1 VQAVADAYGEEG
13 DIKAMLRVVLSP
25 ANVQRAPAKLKRPF
39 HFVVSALRGTGAEI
53 RSRVNYR
60 TDNDGIGW
68 ILGPLGHAVGNWQTP
83 DGYPDRADFWAG
95 MIVDRWNA
103 TQQLA
108 QNWNT
113 GNGSVITD
121 FSGFAED
128 GTVEGVV
135 AGMNRRLFGGEMS
148 EALAAEIRNSLRSG
162 VTMSR
167 LQNAVRLALMAPEF
181 QFY

>member
-1 VQAVADAYGEEG
+1 
-13 DIKAMLRVVLSP
+13 MLRVVLSP

-39 HFVVSALRGTGAEI
+39 HFVVSAIRGTGAEV

-60 TDNDGIGW
+60 TDNDGIGG
-68 ILGPLGHAVGNWQTP
+68 ILGSLGHAVGNWQTP

-103 TQQLA
+103 TEQLA
-108 QNWNT
+108 QNGNT
-113 GNGSVITD
+113 SRGSVITD
-121 FSGFAED
+121 FAGFVED
-128 GTVEGVV
+128 GTVDGVV

-148 EALAAEIRNSLRSG
+148 APLATEIRNTLRSG
-162 VTMSR
+162 VTTSR
-167 LQNAVRLALMAPEF
+167 LQNAVRLALISPEF